1 MKSALP
7 ISARRRC
14 ESIPPACGAGFVFG
28 QTARLGMNGQS
39 RAIST
44 SIAHPKRGDRWAY
57 ASVPGRPRGLTSVRV
72 SGAAPFETLTEI
84 KAPCRVASCLG
95 GNSNW
100 LALLSSVQFVGWV
113 LRTHPC
119 GFQPIGKR
127 WVGTTH
133 PTDHY
138 GPRTAGMEFD
148 ALKRLGQMAI
158 PAHRHPR
165 GFHQQAWP
173 EDCQPRA
180 AKRRFAE
187 EKIEFAY
194 PTQTVYVQRVTSP
207 SHS

>member
-28 QTARLGMNGQS
+28 QTARLGMNVSRGPSASLSHTQS
-39 RAIST
+39 GATGGFMLPCRSG
-44 SIAHPKRGDRWAY
+44 RGRVA
-57 ASVPGRPRGLTSVRV
+57 LTSVRV

-100 LALLSSVQFVGWV
+100 LALFSSVQFVGCV

-127 WVGTTH
+127 WVETTH
-133 PTDHY
+133 PTDH
-138 GPRTAGMEFD
+138 GLPAWSLMRSNVSARWRSRPTATH
-148 ALKRLGQMAI
+148 AASTNRLGLRIAN
-158 PAHRHPR
+158 PGLRSAALPR
-165 GFHQQAWP
+165 RKSSLHI
-173 EDCQPRA
+173 
-180 AKRRFAE
+180 RRRRCMCSA
-187 EKIEFAY
+187 
-194 PTQTVYVQRVTSP
+194 
-207 SHS
+207 